1 MPSLFHLPGRVLDL
15 CPAEEGYFVKVIS
28 PGPQQPAA
36 LVIPSVHGL
45 ATAETSY
52 SLPLGVAIA
61 DARRAVWTARDVP
74 SLEKPTDLHPTYA
87 RQMPMPSHCAL
98 VLEGA
103 VCDGE
108 GLYLR
113 AMAAW
118 GAEFQMDT
126 LNTLPTKPCETGYR
140 SAPVA
145 GEMHIQGADAKE
157 HQLADSTEPAKVDT
171 SAQGSRVY
179 RLADLA
185 ESADTYTP
193 AQRTGIP
200 TC

>member
-1 MPSLFHLPGRVLDL
+1 
-15 CPAEEGYFVKVIS
+15 
-28 PGPQQPAA
+28 
-36 LVIPSVHGL
+36 
-45 ATAETSY
+45 
-52 SLPLGVAIA
+52 
-61 DARRAVWTARDVP
+61 
-74 SLEKPTDLHPTYA
+74 
-87 RQMPMPSHCAL
+87 MPSHCAL

-145 GEMHIQGADAKE
+145 GKMHIQGADAKE
-157 HQLADSTEPAKVDT
+157 HRLADSMEPAKVDT
-171 SAQGSRVY
+171 SAGLGLTDLLIQQD
-179 RLADLA
+179 RLM
-185 ESADTYTP
+185 P
-193 AQRTGIP
+193 QRTRTPICRFNGSS
-200 TC
+200 